1 MMRRKDRVVKN
12 RNEIEDIFSKCK
24 TCHVAMIDGDMP
36 YVVPLS
42 FGYRFT
48 DGNVLELYFHSAFE
62 GRKLNILKRNNKVC
76 FEISSEGEPVYMET
90 PCNSGYFFSCVI
102 GYGEVEFIEDI
113 AGKCDALSVMFK
125 HQSGQDVVF
134 DRSQAESVCVY
145 KIVSSDYT
153 GKRKP
158 APQI

>member
-1 MMRRKDRVVKN
+1 MRRKDREVKN

-48 DGNVLELYFHSAFE
+48 DGDVLELYFHSAFE

-76 FEISSEGEPVYMET
+76 FEISSEGENVVNIEA
-90 PCNSGYFFSCVI
+90 PCDSGYFYSCVI
-102 GYGEVEFIEDI
+102 GNGKVEFIEDI
-113 AGKCDALSVMFK
+113 AEKCDALSVLFT

-145 KIVSSDYT
+145 KIVSSDFT

-158 APQI
+158 TP